1 MMDINDFF
9 IEYLG
14 FVPFKI
20 EGSINLLNDYV
31 EVNLDNSLTNVTE
44 EKLTVFLK
52 RILKKDVSV
61 NLLSKKDPDFIVKN
75 WENLIRSHP
84 LKDYLRFLTP
94 TTKDDDQ
101 IIFKTP
107 YPIVKAR
114 IINSR
119 IEFDELLYKHLGKKI
134 SYDILIDETL
144 KPNVNISLNNYES
157 ASISHTISVNA
168 EDSEIILGKD
178 FKKIPMPLNILP
190 MNEGASVVVSG
201 KIFYIEHNERGPVT

>member
-1 MMDINDFF
+1 MIFF

-61 NLLSKKDPDFIVKN
+61 NLLSKKRSRFYCKKN
-75 WENLIRSHP
+75 WENLIRSHPP

-101 IIFKTP
+101 IILRLHTLLLKQ
-107 YPIVKAR
+107 
-114 IINSR
+114 
-119 IEFDELLYKHLGKKI
+119 ELL
-134 SYDILIDETL
+134 TL
-144 KPNVNISLNNYES
+144 ELNLMNYY
-157 ASISHTISVNA
+157 TN
-168 EDSEIILGKD
+168 
-178 FKKIPMPLNILP
+178 
-190 MNEGASVVVSG
+190 
-201 KIFYIEHNERGPVT
+201 T